1 MIRRTAVILY
11 LPRQTN
17 TCSKVAT
24 KSLEITEKIYLFK
37 QTTTGFVKNT
47 FFAEHLRVTASVI
60 CMRVAPI
67 CNLNLYLQFVSINFT
82 FSLLRVFTL
91 AHALMSLNFFV
102 DLQFGRVILSYAL
115 QDRFQRQM
123 RTKHNIQKTQ
133 IHSFYNKLLGELTA
147 IRQLFLNFSIQ
158 SEQCCNACE
167 T

>member
-1 MIRRTAVILY
+1 MCWVGFFNDSKNSGYSIPSPANKYML
-11 LPRQTN
+11 
-17 TCSKVAT
+17 KVAT
-24 KSLEITEKIYLFK
+24 KSLEITENISNENLFK

-102 DLQFGRVILSYAL
+102 DLLFGRVILSYAL
-115 QDRFQRQM
+115 QDRF
-123 RTKHNIQKTQ
+123 
-133 IHSFYNKLLGELTA
+133 
-147 IRQLFLNFSIQ
+147 
-158 SEQCCNACE
+158 
-167 T
+167 

>member
-1 MIRRTAVILY
+1 MIRRAAVILY

-24 KSLEITEKIYLFK
+24 KSLEITDKIYLFR
-37 QTTTGFVKNT
+37 QATTGFVKNT
-47 FFAEHLRVTASVI
+47 FFAERLRVTASVI

-102 DLQFGRVILSYAL
+102 DLLFGRVILSYAL
-115 QDRFQRQM
+115 QDRF
-123 RTKHNIQKTQ
+123 
-133 IHSFYNKLLGELTA
+133 
-147 IRQLFLNFSIQ
+147 
-158 SEQCCNACE
+158 
-167 T
+167 